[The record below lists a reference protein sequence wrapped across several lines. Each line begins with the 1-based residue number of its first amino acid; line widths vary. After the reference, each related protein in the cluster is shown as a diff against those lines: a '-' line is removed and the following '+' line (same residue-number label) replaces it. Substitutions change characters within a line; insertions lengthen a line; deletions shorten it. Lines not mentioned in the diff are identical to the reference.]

1 MGYGLWTKERI
12 VTMRI
17 NKSTAYFL
25 GIVLL
30 IMSGIF
36 AISSSSESLS
46 GKTIYGNGEVQK
58 VKLYVQ
64 NGRYIL
70 EPGVLKKDILVR
82 LEADVSR
89 MPGCSKSIVIP
100 EFGVSK
106 IFSVNGNTVEFMPKK
121 AGKFNIACSMNM
133 YKGSFEVLE
142 PDGSKSEYVQQ
153 QASPSAGSCGGSGGC
168 GCGGGV

>member
-1 MGYGLWTKERI
+1 MGYGLWTKECFI
-12 VTMRI
+12 PMIISKTKLYLFGTI
-17 NKSTAYFL
+17 L
-25 GIVLL
+25 LVLF
-30 IMSGIF
+30 GIF
-36 AISSSSESLS
+36 VISSSSGSLS

-70 EPGVLKKDILVR
+70 EPGVLKKDVLVR
-82 LEADVSR
+82 LEADISR

-106 IFSVNGNTVEFMPKK
+106 IFSVNGNIVEFMPKK